1 MTERLDPYEIF
12 AEDDDGFDVTTLFHP
27 APAEPAPFTPPL
39 SAAER
44 QHSCAACGAAFGRG
58 ERTEVE
64 VLLDGEVRY
73 VAVHPGHSTYAP
85 QRERLAAAKLRGV
98 TAALDEAA

>member
-12 AEDDDGFDVTTLFHP
+12 ADDDFDVGVLFHSAP
-27 APAEPAPFTPPL
+27 APVPILAAPL
-39 SAAER
+39 SSAER
-44 QHSCAACGAAFGRG
+44 QRTCAGCGTAFGPG

-85 QRERLAAAKLRGV
+85 QREQLAAAKLRGFS
-98 TAALDEAA
+98 LGEAA

>member
-1 MTERLDPYEIF
+1 MTEQLDPYEIF
-12 AEDDDGFDVTTLFHP
+12 ADDDAFDVSGLIHSAPDPVP
-27 APAEPAPFTPPL
+27 AAPL
-39 SAAER
+39 SSAER
-44 QHSCAACGAAFGRG
+44 QRTCAACGTAFGPG

-85 QRERLAAAKLRGV
+85 QRERLAAAKLRGFS
-98 TAALDEAA
+98 LDEAA

>member
-12 AEDDDGFDVTTLFHP
+12 ADDEFDVAVVLHSAP
-27 APAEPAPFTPPL
+27 APVPAVPL
-39 SAAER
+39 SSAER
-44 QHSCAACGAAFGRG
+44 QRTCAACGATFGPG

-85 QRERLAAAKLRGV
+85 QRERLAAAKLRGFS
-98 TAALDEAA
+98 LGEAA

>member
-1 MTERLDPYEIF
+1 MTERLDPYEIY
-12 AEDDDGFDVTTLFHP
+12 ADDEFDP
-27 APAEPAPFTPPL
+27 APLLPPVPTPIRPVPGPL

-44 QHSCAACGAAFGRG
+44 QRSCAACGVEFGGG

-73 VAVHPGHSTYAP
+73 VPVHPGHTTYAP
-85 QRERLAAAKLRGV
+85 QREREAAAKLRG
-98 TAALDEAA
+98 AA

>member
-12 AEDDDGFDVTTLFHP
+12 AEAEDGFDGFVPLTSAP
-27 APAEPAPFTPPL
+27 APPAAAPL
-39 SAAER
+39 SAADR
-44 QHSCAACGAAFGRG
+44 QRTCAVCGSTFSPG

-73 VAVHPGHSTYAP
+73 IAVHPGHSTYAP
-85 QRERLAAAKLRGV
+85 QRERLAAAKLRGAGLD
-98 TAALDEAA
+98 AAA